1 MGCDGDVAI
10 LSKVHLL
17 HDLDLVLAHEDAG
30 ISNLFLHAEHVHEKL
45 RSRLSFLLVLRV
57 DADVVHSQAKHGLH
71 CLSGQALN
79 LIPVL
84 RLDEILL
91 HHPGSAA
98 GYDLV
103 ELDVVQKVL
112 FVYAAGGHPAQSRVG
127 AGQRLQLGNAAVLL
141 GREKFHHGKSHA
153 HGLLHFSRRSRS
165 GNHEHSL
172 IKHIFCNFRIK
183 AGADDKGYAG
193 VDGTVRL
200 LLRQNGSCS
209 NQHVRHLSHNTP
221 DRFFR
226 RSRAEGHLRSR
237 KSASYKRL
245 CQRHR
250 LLSVVDCDDGNDSD
264 LIDPL

>member
-1 MGCDGDVAI
+1 M
-10 LSKVHLL
+10 
-17 HDLDLVLAHEDAG
+17 
-30 ISNLFLHAEHVHEKL
+30 
-45 RSRLSFLLVLRV
+45 
-57 DADVVHSQAKHGLH
+57 VHSQAKHGLH

-112 FVYAAGGHPAQSRVG
+112 FVYAAGGHPAQSRVR

-183 AGADDKGYAG
+183 AGADDKGYSG

-209 NQHVRHLSHNTP
+209 NQHVRHLSYNTT
-221 DRFFR
+221 DRFLR
-226 RSRAEGHLRSR
+226 RSRAEGHFRCR
-237 KSASYKRL
+237 KSASYQRL
-245 CQRHR
+245 CQRNR
-250 LLSVVDCDDGNDSD
+250 LFGVVDSDDGNDSD